1 VLHIEVLDLLKE
13 EISEGEYRRYIQ
25 KLQYDEKNSKSDIAI
40 FVAPNPLISRWVKT
54 KYKQKIAHLF
64 EVKTGKKPQIEIVT
78 KSFSHPKEKSLKK
91 PEKERS
97 QAHSTILN
105 PSYTFDSF
113 VVGSSN
119 QVAYSV
125 AASVSE
131 KPGKLYNPLFIY
143 GFSGLGKTHL
153 LHAIGNDALAKGAT
167 VIYATSEEF
176 MNDFTYNLR
185 NQTPDRFRAKY
196 RECDFLLI
204 DDIQFFSGKEE
215 TQKEFFH
222 TFNEL
227 HAQNKQIILTSDKAP
242 KKIAGFEDRL
252 KSRFEWG
259 MLIDIQPP
267 ELETKISIIKKKC
280 ELDGIELNDDIVQY
294 IATNMGDNIR
304 EIESAIIT
312 LNGYASMM
320 NQTITLDFAKDVM
333 KEQIKEKKESIDLE
347 DIIKVISKELNIK
360 PSDIKSKKR
369 SKNIVEARRIGIYLA
384 RTLTPNSMPALAQ
397 YFGMKDHTAV
407 SHNMRK
413 INQMLEENENFRLR
427 VEELKNSITTKN
439 D

>member
-1 VLHIEVLDLLKE
+1 VLHNEVLDLLKE
-13 EISEGEYRRYIQ
+13 EVSESEYKKYIS
-25 KLQYDEKNSKSDIAI
+25 KLSYDEKNSKSDIAVFI
-40 FVAPNPLISRWVKT
+40 APNPLISRWVKT
-54 KYKQKIAHLF
+54 KYAQKIAHLF
-64 EVKTGKKPQIEIVT
+64 EIKTGKKPQIEVIT
-78 KSFSHPKEKSLKK
+78 KSYSHSKEFVKDKPK
-91 PEKERS
+91 KEAS
-97 QAHSTILN
+97 TSHSSILN

-153 LHAIGNDALAKGAT
+153 LHAIGNDAIEKGAT

-185 NQTPDRFRAKY
+185 NNSPDRFRQKY

-204 DDIQFFSGKEE
+204 DDIQFFSGKEL
-215 TQKEFFH
+215 TQEEFFH

-227 HAQNKQIILTSDKAP
+227 HTNNKQIILTSDKPP

-252 KSRFEWG
+252 RSRFEWG

-280 ELDGIELNDDIVQY
+280 ELDGIDLNDDIVQY
-294 IATNMGDNIR
+294 IATNMGNNIR

-333 KEQIKEKKESIDLE
+333 KEQIKEKKENIDLE
-347 DIIKVISKELNIK
+347 EIVKVLSRELNIK

-407 SHNMRK
+407 SHNMKK
-413 INQMLEENENFRLR
+413 INQMIDENENFRLK
-427 VEELKNSITTKN
+427 VEELKNTITTKRE
-439 D
+439 

>member
-1 VLHIEVLDLLKE
+1 MLHNKVLDLLKE
-13 EISEGEYRRYIQ
+13 EVSESEYKRYIS
-25 KLQYDEKNSKSDIAI
+25 KLSYDEKNSKSDIAVFI
-40 FVAPNPLISRWVKT
+40 AANPLISRWVKT
-54 KYKQKIAHLF
+54 KYAQKIAHLF
-64 EVKTGKKPQIEIVT
+64 EIKTGKKPQIEIIT
-78 KSFSHPKEKSLKK
+78 ESYSHNENIVKEKPKK
-91 PEKERS
+91 EAS
-97 QAHSTILN
+97 SAHSSILN

-153 LHAIGNDALAKGAT
+153 LHAIGNAALEKGAI

-185 NQTPDRFRAKY
+185 NHTPDRFRQKY

-227 HAQNKQIILTSDKAP
+227 HSNNKQIILTSDKPP

-252 KSRFEWG
+252 RSRFEWG
-259 MLIDIQPP
+259 MLIDVQPP

-280 ELDGIELNDDIVQY
+280 ELDGIDLNDDIVQY

-320 NQTITLDFAKDVM
+320 NQAITIDFAKDVM
-333 KEQIKEKKESIDLE
+333 KEQIKEKKENIDLE
-347 DIIKVISKELNIK
+347 EIIKVLSRELNIK

-384 RTLTPNSMPALAQ
+384 RTLTPNSMPQLAQ

-407 SHNMRK
+407 SHNMKK
-413 INQMLEENENFRLR
+413 INQMIDENENFRLK
-427 VEELKNSITTKN
+427 VEELKNTITTKRE
-439 D
+439 

>member
-1 VLHIEVLDLLKE
+1 MLYEEILTLLKD
-13 EISEGEYRRYIQ
+13 EIPQNDYQRYIG
-25 KLQYDEKNSKSDIAI
+25 KLSYDESNSKSDLAVFI
-40 FVAPNPLISRWVKT
+40 APNPLISRWVQT
-54 KYKQKIAHLF
+54 KYSQKIAHLF
-64 EVKTGKKPQIEIVT
+64 EVKTGKKPIVSIVT
-78 KSFSHPKEKSLKK
+78 KSSSHVEQNINEQIKKEVNN
-91 PEKERS
+91 
-97 QAHSTILN
+97 AHSTILN
-105 PSYTFDSF
+105 PSYTFESF
-113 VVGSSN
+113 IVGSSN
-119 QVAYSV
+119 QVAYSI

-143 GFSGLGKTHL
+143 GFSGLGKTHI
-153 LHAIGNDALAKGAT
+153 LHAIGNDAASKGAT

-185 NQTPDRFRAKY
+185 NHTPDRFRAKY

-204 DDIQFFSGKEE
+204 DDIQFFSGKEQ
-215 TQKEFFH
+215 TQEEFFH

-227 HAQNKQIILTSDKAP
+227 HKNNKQIILTSDKPP

-252 KSRFEWG
+252 RSRFEWG

-267 ELETKISIIKKKC
+267 ELETKLSIIKKKC

-333 KEQIKEKKESIDLE
+333 KEQIKEKQKNIGLE
-347 DIIKVISKELNIK
+347 EIIKVISKELNIK

-369 SKNIVEARRIGIYLA
+369 SSNIVEARRIGIYLA

-407 SHNMRK
+407 SHNMKK
-413 INQMLEENENFRLR
+413 INQMIDENENFRLK
-427 VEELKNSITTKN
+427 VEELKNTITTSE
-439 D
+439 

>member
-1 VLHIEVLDLLKE
+1 MLYDEVLSLLKE
-13 EISEGEYRRYIQ
+13 EISESEYQRYIA
-25 KLQYDEKNSKSDIAI
+25 KLKYDEKNSKSDIAV
-40 FVAPNPLISRWVKT
+40 FLAPNPLISRWVIT
-54 KYKQKIAHLF
+54 KYAQKIAHLF
-64 EVKTGKKPQIEIVT
+64 EIKTGKKPRIKIIT
-78 KSFSHPKEKSLKK
+78 KSYSHTKEIAHEK
-91 PEKERS
+91 PEKGEKS
-97 QAHSTILN
+97 AHSSVLN

-125 AASVSE
+125 AKSVSE

-153 LHAIGNDALAKGAT
+153 LHAIGNDAIDKGAV

-185 NQTPDRFRAKY
+185 NHTPDRFRQKY

-227 HAQNKQIILTSDKAP
+227 HAQNKQIILTSDKPP
-242 KKIAGFEDRL
+242 KKIAGFEERL
-252 KSRFEWG
+252 RSRFEWG

-267 ELETKISIIKKKC
+267 ELETKLSIIKKKC
-280 ELDGIELNDDIVQY
+280 ELDGIQLNDDIVQY

-320 NQTITLDFAKDVM
+320 SQAITLDFAKDVM
-333 KEQIKEKKESIDLE
+333 KEQIKEKKKNIGLE
-347 DIIKVISKELNIK
+347 EIIKVISKELNVK

-369 SKNIVEARRIGIYLA
+369 SQNIVEARRIGIYLA

-407 SHNMRK
+407 SHNMKK
-413 INQMLEENENFRLR
+413 INQMIDENENFRLK
-427 VEELKNSITTKN
+427 VEELKNSVTAKN
-439 D
+439 E